1 MENAEVFI
9 ENMENNV
16 GKNIAALRRAR
27 GLTQAEL
34 AGQLHFT
41 YQAVSNWERGV
52 SVPDADTLLRLSA
65 FFGVSADA
73 LLRGQVKPPAPARSA
88 RRGFRFSPKAARA
101 GVSAESEARI
111 EDAVSAAPL
120 PACAD
125 AAAEGGARAKRA
137 AGSASS
143 LAFTGPVGAVGAL
156 RGALIAYTA
165 CIAVSAIVSL
175 FGNETA
181 VILLYIPALLI
192 ALLSGA
198 AAVVLFFFAK
208 VPASAAAVILFAAGL
223 IGSEGCALATL
234 FLSEEGTAY
243 FAVSC
248 CGGAL
253 ALLSLYAA
261 PFAFAR
267 KEEEEGVV
275 KTYFFLI
282 SVRAVCLVLTLL
294 LPGSG
299 LAVLLSFVDT
309 GMELAALWCLFAAT
323 EDRQYGQ
330 RYPLFKK
337 KGRGRAET

>member
-1 MENAEVFI
+1 MQIRLMRGHLAEVFMENAEVFM

-101 GVSAESEARI
+101 GVSAA
-111 EDAVSAAPL
+111 
-120 PACAD
+120 
-125 AAAEGGARAKRA
+125 GGLAILA
-137 AGSASS
+137 AGA
-143 LAFTGPVGAVGAL
+143 
-156 RGALIAYTA
+156 
-165 CIAVSAIVSL
+165 L

-267 KEEEEGVV
+267 KEEEAGVV

-309 GMELAALWCLFAAT
+309 GTELAALWCLFAAT

-337 KGRGRAET
+337 KDRGRAET